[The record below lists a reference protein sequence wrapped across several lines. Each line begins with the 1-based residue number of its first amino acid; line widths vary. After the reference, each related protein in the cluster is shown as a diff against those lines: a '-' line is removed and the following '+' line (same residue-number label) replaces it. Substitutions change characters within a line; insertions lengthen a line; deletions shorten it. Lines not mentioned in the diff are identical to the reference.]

1 MMTMKDHDMPYTVPD
16 GYFAELKGRLDAI
29 PHEEARLPFS
39 DKIKPYA
46 VLVASFVI
54 LVTCETALLRYAAG
68 YLSPDDGGTMEKI
81 QLADLVPVTDPDMI
95 YGEKTVDAEDITH
108 EDIAAY
114 LIDSG
119 TTLEHIEYYENE

>member
-1 MMTMKDHDMPYTVPD
+1 MMTLKDHNMPYTVPD
-16 GYFAELKGRLDAI
+16 GYFTELKDRLDAI
-29 PHEEARLPFS
+29 PREEVRVAFR
-39 DKIKPYA
+39 DRVRPYA

-54 LVTCETALLRYAAG
+54 LVTCGTALLRYAAG
-68 YLSPDDGGTMEKI
+68 YLSDDDGSAMEKI

-95 YGEKTVDAEDITH
+95 YGEKDVDAEPVTH